1 MRGFLVISIVT
12 VLSIPLY
19 AQYSYFNIWVEEVSN
34 QWASGSAN
42 IFVVDST
49 YLSIGA
55 TATFG
60 ISNLCVRE
68 FDQDGILASD
78 AEYEIDY
85 SIFYYNSDQ
94 FVHDSEGNLV
104 LLTQINLGTNGRSFL
119 SKFDQNYELVSTEIT
134 GLTGID
140 TASIIYSGLKLT
152 SIDTITL
159 AGAYG
164 FNSDSDEYPEDFEV
178 VLWKRS
184 QSGETV
190 WKKTMFYEAGKG
202 KFVCDFHI
210 TPQGEYLIVLVS
222 GTGINKNHVIIKADS
237 EGNYIDHYEWGGEYN
252 EYKCKMLPLDNGNY
266 VVFYDDV
273 TGGDWYAT
281 EIDLHLMEFNPSTMS
296 PVPDTDIIYENEY
309 TDQAMPSFQI
319 DDFLKTPDGGYA
331 VMMNFRENDPIQ
343 YQPFILKLD
352 SAYQYEWMK
361 TYAPDSPWI
370 QGALFDF
377 EVTHDGGFIAT
388 GDFVYPPEPQSYFR
402 HWVIKLDACGD
413 VEYMD
418 CPFVDVV
425 EHSLDPGQGLFSVF
439 PNPSSNIINISS
451 TQEFESITIRDI
463 TGKVVY
469 TSAMNN
475 HVLQTHVD
483 VSMLAK
489 GLYLVE
495 VDFGEGRVGARRLV
509 VE

>member
-1 MRGFLVISIVT
+1 MRIQIVILSC
-12 VLSIPLY
+12 VLSIQLN
-19 AQYSYFNIWVEEVSN
+19 AQYSYFNIWVEEASD
-34 QWASGSAN
+34 QWAIGSAN

-60 ISNLCVRE
+60 TTNLCVRE
-68 FDQDGILASD
+68 FDYEGVLATD
-78 AEYEIDY
+78 VDYEIDY
-85 SIFYYNSDQ
+85 SIFYYSPDQ
-94 FVHDSEGNLV
+94 VVFDSENNLI
-104 LLTQINLGTNGRSFL
+104 LLTQINGGSSSRSFL
-119 SKFDQNYELVSTEIT
+119 SWWNQDFELISIEINGET
-134 GLTGID
+134 NID
-140 TASIIYSGLKLT
+140 TAVIKYSGLRKLEY
-152 SIDTITL
+152 DTIAL
-159 AGAYG
+159 AGVYG
-164 FNSDSDEYPEDFEV
+164 FNTDTDDYGDDFEV

-184 QSGETV
+184 LSGETV
-190 WKKTMFYEAGKG
+190 WKKTMFYQEAKSM
-202 KFVCDFHI
+202 FVCDFNV

-237 EGNYIDHYEWGGEYN
+237 EGNYMDHYEWGGEYN
-252 EYKCKMLPLDNGNY
+252 EYKCRMLPLDNGNY

-281 EIDLHLMEFNPSTMS
+281 EIDLHLMEFNPSTML

-331 VMMNFRENDPIQ
+331 VLMNFRENDPIQ

-352 SAYQYEWMK
+352 SNYEYEWMK

-413 VEYMD
+413 VVYMD
-418 CPFVDVV
+418 CPYVDID
-425 EHSLDPGQGLFSVF
+425 EHSLDPSQGLFSVF
-439 PNPSSNIINISS
+439 PNPASSSVFISS

-463 TGKVVY
+463 TGRIVY
-469 TSAMNN
+469 KEQMSN
-475 HVLQTHVD
+475 HTLNKSLYVEEFGV
-483 VSMLAK
+483 A

-495 VDFGEGRVGARRLV
+495 VDFGGGRVSAQKLE

>member
-1 MRGFLVISIVT
+1 MKIPLIIFIG
-12 VLSIPLY
+12 VLSIPMN
-19 AQYSYFNIWVEEVSN
+19 AQFIYFNEWWDEVPEFS
-34 QWASGSAN
+34 ASVGMN
-42 IFVVDST
+42 IFIQDSGYVT
-49 YLSIGA
+49 IGSK
-55 TATFG
+55 TGSLIQVRKLT
-60 ISNLCVRE
+60 SNGVLGQESAFE
-68 FDQDGILASD
+68 FDHSMFI
-78 AEYEIDY
+78 Y
-85 SIFYYNSDQ
+85 SADQ
-94 FVHDSEGNLV
+94 YLYDSVGNLV
-104 LLTQINLGTNGRSFL
+104 VLTQINAGDNAMSFL
-119 SKFDQNYELVSTEIT
+119 SGWNQDFELISTEIT
-134 GLTGID
+134 GLTSLD
-140 TASIIYSGLKLT
+140 TAVIMYSGMRPL
-152 SIDTITL
+152 SNDTIAL
-159 AGAYG
+159 AGVQGY
-164 FNSDSDEYPEDFEV
+164 NTDSDGYPEEYEV
-178 VLWKRS
+178 ILWKRGL
-184 QSGETV
+184 SGVTI
-190 WKKTMFYEAGKG
+190 WKKTMFYQQEKSM
-202 KFVCDFHI
+202 FVCDFHI

-252 EYKCKMLPLDNGNY
+252 EYKCRMLPLDNGNY
-266 VVFYDDV
+266 LVFYEDV
-273 TGGDWYAT
+273 TWMDIYPMLL
-281 EIDLHLMEFNPSTMS
+281 DLHVMEFNPATVL
-296 PVPDTDIIYENEY
+296 PVDG
-309 TDQAMPSFQI
+309 TDQIINTPYTNDIVNTFQI

-439 PNPSSNIINISS
+439 PNPASGSVSISS
-451 TQEFESITIRDI
+451 AQEFESITIRDV
-463 TGKVVY
+463 TGKVVLA
-469 TSAMNN
+469 SELSN
-475 HVLQTHVD
+475 HVLQTQVD

-489 GLYLVE
+489 GIYLLE
-495 VDFGEGRVGARRLV
+495 VDFGNGHIQTQRLA

>member
-1 MRGFLVISIVT
+1 MN
-12 VLSIPLY
+12 
-19 AQYSYFNIWVEEVSN
+19 AQYSYFNIWVEEASD

-42 IFVVDST
+42 IFVLDSS

-55 TATFG
+55 TATFDN
-60 ISNLCVRE
+60 SNFCMSQFELDGTLTADVD
-68 FDQDGILASD
+68 FDL
-78 AEYEIDY
+78 ER
-85 SIFYYNSDQ
+85 SIFYYGPDQYVRDLSD
-94 FVHDSEGNLV
+94 NLI
-104 LLTQINLGTNGRSFL
+104 LLTQANTGLSFL
-119 SKFDQNYELVSTEIT
+119 SWWNSSYEMYHYEFTALVNA
-134 GLTGID
+134 D
-140 TASIIYSGLKLT
+140 TVWNRHSCIVLSG
-152 SIDTITL
+152 IDTITL
-159 AGAYG
+159 AGIHG
-164 FNSDSDEYPEDFEV
+164 FNSDTDDYPEDFEV
-178 VLWKRS
+178 VLQKRTLT
-184 QSGETV
+184 GDTI
-190 WKKTMFYEAGKG
+190 WKKTMFYQEAKSM
-202 KFVCDFHI
+202 FVCDFHI
-210 TPQGEYLIVLVS
+210 TPQGEYLVVLVS

-252 EYKCKMLPLDNGNY
+252 EYKCRMLPLDNGNY
-266 VVFYDDV
+266 LVFYEDV
-273 TGGDWYAT
+273 TWMDIYPMLL
-281 EIDLHLMEFNPSTMS
+281 DLHVMEFNPATVL
-296 PVPDTDIIYENEY
+296 PVDG
-309 TDQAMPSFQI
+309 TDQIINTPYTNDIVNTFQI

-439 PNPSSNIINISS
+439 PNPASGSVSISS
-451 TQEFESITIRDI
+451 AQEFESITIRDV
-463 TGKVVY
+463 TGKVVLA
-469 TSAMNN
+469 SELSN
-475 HVLQTHVD
+475 HVLQTQVD

-489 GLYLVE
+489 GIYLLE
-495 VDFGEGRVGARRLV
+495 VDFGNGHIQTQRLA